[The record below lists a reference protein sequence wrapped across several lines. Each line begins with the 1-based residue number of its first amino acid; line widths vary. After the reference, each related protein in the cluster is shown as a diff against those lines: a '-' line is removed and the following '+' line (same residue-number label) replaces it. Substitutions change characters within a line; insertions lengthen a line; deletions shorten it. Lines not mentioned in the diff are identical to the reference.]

1 MIENKIEALLEK
13 LFTND
18 EEDFQHCFLV
28 SINAG
33 TNNKVEVFVDSDTG
47 VNFGEC
53 QKMSRYLESFIDAE
67 GWLGEQY
74 TLDVSSPGIM
84 KPLLL
89 KRQYPKNIGRRMEIV
104 NAEGVK
110 QEGELMEVL
119 EEAIIIEDI
128 VKEKVGKKN
137 VKKTVRTEIPFDQI
151 SKAIVQ
157 ISFKKPKKEEKERKP
172 KKEKKVRKEK
182 KNKKVKKDKK

>member
-13 LFTND
+13 LFTNE

-28 SINAG
+28 SIKAG

-47 VNFGEC
+47 INFSEC
-53 QKMSRYLESFIDAE
+53 QKISRYLESFIEEE
-67 GWLGEQY
+67 GWLGERY

-84 KPLLL
+84 NPLLL
-89 KRQYPKNIGRRMEIV
+89 KRQYPKNIGRRMDIV

-110 QEGELMEVL
+110 MEGELVEVL
-119 EEAIIIEDI
+119 DEAIVIEDM

-137 VKKTVRTEIPFDQI
+137 VKKLVRTEIPFDQI
-151 SKAIVQ
+151 NKATVQ
-157 ISFKKPKKEEKERKP
+157 ISFKKPKKEKKERR
-172 KKEKKVRKEK
+172 EKKAK
-182 KNKKVKKDKK
+182 K